1 MVSKELTDTACNRHN
16 YISEITFFKKKKKRR
31 INLILKRVYTHTLQ
45 PPNTR
50 STSYVLDINRE
61 LRYIVFRVRVN
72 TGWKKKTGEK
82 GREEEERDAMN
93 RSQEQR

>member
-1 MVSKELTDTACNRHN
+1 M
-16 YISEITFFKKKKKRR
+16 
-31 INLILKRVYTHTLQ
+31 
-45 PPNTR
+45 
-50 STSYVLDINRE
+50 
-61 LRYIVFRVRVN
+61 FRVRVN